1 MYDTYRRMVGESVFY
16 CDNPP
21 RKIPYY
27 RLGPIHFGH

>member
-1 MYDTYRRMVGESVFY
+1 VADNPNEQGH

-27 RLGPIHFGH
+27 RLSQSTLVIKH